1 MLVAAF
7 AGSLSLSIGASAA
20 PRSRSAVNMQ
30 VAAEAQ
36 VAQPVALAKAAD
48 EARGLAI
55 DSISK
60 AHSGHMGLPLGC
72 AEVGAVLW
80 GQEMSYNP
88 DDPTWLNRDR
98 FILSAGHGSMFL
110 YSWLHI
116 AGYDLPKEEVS
127 NFRVKDSK
135 TPGHPEWQGM
145 HPHTPGIE
153 STTGPLGQGIGNG
166 VGMAAAAKQAAA
178 TLNTADHTII
188 DHHVVV
194 LCGDGCL
201 QEGVANEAVAFAGHE
216 KLDNLILMYDS
227 NGVTLDKMAEHTQ
240 SEDVSMRFEAQG
252 WEVLEVDGHDM
263 DAITKAYRYA
273 KDSDNGKPTLI
284 VCKTIIGKGIDEIAG
299 TCAAHGEA
307 GVQYQD
313 SGREALG
320 LPADEKWYV
329 SPDTYDYFKSHKAE
343 LVAKYDEWQE
353 TFKAWKAA
361 NADKAAML
369 EKPAPSAEEL
379 MAKMGGFEVGSGVAT
394 RNAGA
399 EVLQPIAQEMPF
411 YLSGSADLH
420 GSNKNYMKGV
430 GDFSKNNYAGRNFY
444 YGAEHRRDTSTPV
457 RSATHSDAPPPRRA
471 PAQPDALRLLSP
483 SRPLSTPPRHTT
495 HRRHRDLSAG
505 IREHGMGAILN
516 GMAFYGLHTVSGS
529 TFLVFSGYMMGSVRV
544 AALSGLPVSYIW
556 THDSIGVGEDGPT
569 HQPVEVVAGLR
580 AMPNLDVMRPGDAE
594 ETAAAYA
601 SSVTRPDGP
610 TALILSR
617 QNLAVID
624 TCSAEEKRAGTLKG
638 GYVAKK
644 EEGELE
650 GILIGVGS
658 ELELAINA
666 AKELGKGWRVVSMPC
681 VEAFERQS
689 AEYIES
695 VLPKAMKAKTTAAE
709 AGYTA
714 AWYKYADKVLGVDSF
729 GLSAPGDEVF
739 EAKGLTVP
747 AMVALA
753 K

>member
-1 MLVAAF
+1 MIYKCLALASMVLGADAFQAGAMPSRPSAVAR
-7 AGSLSLSIGASAA
+7 SASAT
-20 PRSRSAVNMQ
+20 MQ
-30 VAAEAQ
+30 VAEAE
-36 VAQPVALAKAAD
+36 VASSVALAKAAE

-60 AHSGHMGLPLGC
+60 AASGHMGLPLGC
-72 AEVGAVLW
+72 AEIGAVLF

-88 DDPTWLNRDR
+88 ADPTWINRDR

-110 YSWLHI
+110 YSWLHM
-116 AGYDLPKEEVS
+116 AGYDLPKEEVA

-135 TPGHPEWQGM
+135 TPGHPEFGW
-145 HPHTPGIE
+145 TPGVE
-153 STTGPLGQGIGNG
+153 STTGPLGQGVGNG
-166 VGMAAAAKQAAA
+166 IGMAAGAKLAAA
-178 TLNTADHTII
+178 TCNTAEHTII
-188 DHHVVV
+188 DHHITV

-240 SEDVSMRFEAQG
+240 SEDVQMRFEAQG
-252 WEVLEVDGHDM
+252 WEVLTVDGHDLE
-263 DAITKAYRYA
+263 AVTKAYRYA

-343 LVAKYDEWQE
+343 LIAKYDEWQE

-379 MAKMGGFEVGSGVAT
+379 MAKMGGFEVGSGIAT
-394 RNAGA
+394 RVAGA
-399 EVLQPIAQEMPF
+399 EVLQPIANAMPF
-411 YLSGSADLH
+411 YVSGSADLH

-444 YGAEHRRDTSTPV
+444 YG
-457 RSATHSDAPPPRRA
+457 
-471 PAQPDALRLLSP
+471 
-483 SRPLSTPPRHTT
+483 
-495 HRRHRDLSAG
+495 

-516 GMAFYGLHTVSGS
+516 GLGFYGLFRPSGS

-544 AALSGLPVSYIW
+544 AALSHLPINYIW

-580 AMPNLDVMRPGDAE
+580 AMPNLDVQRPADAE
-594 ETAAAYA
+594 ETAASYISAMN
-601 SSVTRPDGP
+601 RKDGP

-617 QNLAVID
+617 QDLPVLDMAP
-624 TCSAEEKRAGTLKG
+624 AEKRAGALKG
-638 GYVAKK
+638 GYILQK
-644 EEGELE
+644 ETAELTH
-650 GILIGVGS
+650 ILLAAGS
-658 ELELAINA
+658 EVHLAVEA
-666 AKELGKGWRVVSMPC
+666 AKELGAGCRVVSMPC
-681 VEAFERQS
+681 VEAFERQDAAYQ
-689 AEYIES
+689 AE
-695 VLPKAMKAKTTAAE
+695 VLPNRDITTAAE
-709 AGYTA
+709 AGVTA
-714 AWYKYADKVLGVDSF
+714 AWYKYASKVLGVDSF
-729 GLSAPGDEVF
+729 GFSAPGDQVF
-739 EAKGLTVP
+739 EAKGMTVDGLVKM
-747 AMVALA
+747 ASA
-753 K
+753 

>member
-1 MLVAAF
+1 
-7 AGSLSLSIGASAA
+7 
-20 PRSRSAVNMQ
+20 
-30 VAAEAQ
+30 
-36 VAQPVALAKAAD
+36 
-48 EARGLAI
+48 
-55 DSISK
+55 
-60 AHSGHMGLPLGC
+60 
-72 AEVGAVLW
+72 
-80 GQEMSYNP
+80 
-88 DDPTWLNRDR
+88 
-98 FILSAGHGSMFL
+98 
-110 YSWLHI
+110 
-116 AGYDLPKEEVS
+116 
-127 NFRVKDSK
+127 
-135 TPGHPEWQGM
+135 
-145 HPHTPGIE
+145 
-153 STTGPLGQGIGNG
+153 
-166 VGMAAAAKQAAA
+166 
-178 TLNTADHTII
+178 
-188 DHHVVV
+188 
-194 LCGDGCL
+194 
-201 QEGVANEAVAFAGHE
+201 
-216 KLDNLILMYDS
+216 
-227 NGVTLDKMAEHTQ
+227 
-240 SEDVSMRFEAQG
+240 
-252 WEVLEVDGHDM
+252 
-263 DAITKAYRYA
+263 
-273 KDSDNGKPTLI
+273 
-284 VCKTIIGKGIDEIAG
+284 
-299 TCAAHGEA
+299 
-307 GVQYQD
+307 
-313 SGREALG
+313 
-320 LPADEKWYV
+320 
-329 SPDTYDYFKSHKAE
+329 
-343 LVAKYDEWQE
+343 
-353 TFKAWKAA
+353 
-361 NADKAAML
+361 
-369 EKPAPSAEEL
+369 
-379 MAKMGGFEVGSGVAT
+379 
-394 RNAGA
+394 
-399 EVLQPIAQEMPF
+399 
-411 YLSGSADLH
+411 
-420 GSNKNYMKGV
+420 
-430 GDFSKNNYAGRNFY
+430 
-444 YGAEHRRDTSTPV
+444 
-457 RSATHSDAPPPRRA
+457 
-471 PAQPDALRLLSP
+471 
-483 SRPLSTPPRHTT
+483 
-495 HRRHRDLSAG
+495 
-505 IREHGMGAILN
+505 MGAILN

-556 THDSIGVGEDGPT
+556 THDSIGVGEDGATRLPRAPLAAVRALAAHALAATRALAATHALRPPSGPT